1 MEHPRLTHEACAT
14 AAIEDVFGHG
24 GATGWS
30 HLIIANQAEP
40 CGNVTEKTPALCERR
55 AYGARVF
62 RRVLARARQVCPLVD
77 LPWKPSVPQRVSYRT
92 IFQPEKTW
100 TYESGKSVPKPR
112 Y

>member
-40 CGNVTEKTPALCERR
+40 CGDVTE
-55 AYGARVF
+55 
-62 RRVLARARQVCPLVD
+62 
-77 LPWKPSVPQRVSYRT
+77 
-92 IFQPEKTW
+92 
-100 TYESGKSVPKPR
+100 
-112 Y
+112 